1 VLSES
6 IVMQS
11 REKFLCNGNSCLAH
25 TNDSNWTCMTRYV
38 LGLEKDLVN
47 QRQLSQHELHVMHLC
62 DSKNDSIKCT
72 VQGRT
77 TQNSRSCTRAVYLV

>member
-1 VLSES
+1 LFIMSDDSPVLSES

-47 QRQLSQHELHVMHLC
+47 M
-62 DSKNDSIKCT
+62 NDNENGTGIWTSNRRGGIIKIYN
-72 VQGRT
+72 RT
-77 TQNSRSCTRAVYLV
+77 IDCFFK